1 MFGCD
6 SAALGAMQAGR
17 GAFTWYAISEIFGM
31 TDPVCQQHDRLAGV
45 YDRRWSRYIAR
56 TLTFFKTWASI
67 TPRAAVLDI
76 GCGTGEFERLVL
88 KDHPEQR
95 MVGVDLSVKM
105 LEVARQKCQAYP
117 NVTFCTAGAAALPF
131 PDYSFDVVVSASA
144 LHYFDQPEM
153 SLKEMRRVLKPG
165 GSAVIMDWCKDYF
178 PCRLLDIALKLI
190 EPAYQQCYTQRE
202 FHRLLTATELD
213 IQSAGKVRFGL
224 VWGLMI
230 ATAARH
236 Y

>member
-1 MFGCD
+1 MMPG
-6 SAALGAMQAGR
+6 
-17 GAFTWYAISEIFGM
+17 ISVAWRPRACHLRQRCTDGPHTRVRYLDIFGM
-31 TDPVCQQHDRLAGV
+31 TDPVRQQHDRLAGV
-45 YDRRWSRYIAR
+45 YDRRWGRYIAR
-56 TLTFFKTWASI
+56 TLTFLKTWASI

-88 KDHPEQR
+88 RDHPEQR

-117 NVTFCTAGAAALPF
+117 NVTFCTASAAALPF

-178 PCRLLDIALKLI
+178 LCRLLDIALKLI
-190 EPAYQQCYTQRE
+190 GRPISSAIPNANFIGYWLQRS
-202 FHRLLTATELD
+202 LTSSPPGRCDL
-213 IQSAGKVRFGL
+213 GWFGD
-224 VWGLMI
+224 
-230 ATAARH
+230 
-236 Y
+236 